1 MKNTLNDL
9 NNHIFAALERLN
21 DEDLTGED
29 LESEIKRS
37 EAVSKLAESAV
48 KAHPDDAGFDLAL
61 TRDLSIGQ
69 LDLVSIKT
77 GVHVLIPP
85 GYLGQIQP
93 RSSMTMK
100 AVLCMTGIIDAGY
113 TGEIEVAL
121 WNVSNGP
128 QVFRK
133 GERIAQLVI
142 LPKPEVELV
151 PGDVTA
157 EVTARGDNGFGSSGR

>member
-1 MKNTLNDL
+1 MKLEYELDNTWG
-9 NNHIFAALERLN
+9 R
-21 DEDLTGED
+21 
-29 LESEIKRS
+29 
-37 EAVSKLAESAV
+37 AVVPV

-61 TRDLSIGQ
+61 MNDLYIGQ
-69 LDLVSIKT
+69 LALVSIKT

-85 GYLGQIQP
+85 GYMGQIQP

-113 TGEIEVAL
+113 TGELEVAL